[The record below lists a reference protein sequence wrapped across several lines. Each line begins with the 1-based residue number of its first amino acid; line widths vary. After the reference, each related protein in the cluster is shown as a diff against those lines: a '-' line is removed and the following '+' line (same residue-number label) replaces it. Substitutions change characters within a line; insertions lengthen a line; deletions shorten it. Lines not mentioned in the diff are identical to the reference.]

1 MVILHFGN
9 LFKIKNFISKIKN
22 LAKKIA
28 QQEINLRNATTT
40 EEKSRIEKE
49 IVRLSAC
56 VKTIEDMV
64 ALDEAIQD
72 ILLKNS

>member
-1 MVILHFGN
+1 M
-9 LFKIKNFISKIKN
+9 KAKEIKN

-40 EEKSRIEKE
+40 EEKSRAEKE

>member
-1 MVILHFGN
+1 M
-9 LFKIKNFISKIKN
+9 KAKEIKN

-28 QQEINLRNATTT
+28 QQEINLQNATTT
-40 EEKSRIEKE
+40 EEKSRAEKE

-56 VKTIEDMV
+56 VKSIEDMV

>member
-1 MVILHFGN
+1 M
-9 LFKIKNFISKIKN
+9 KAKEIKN

-28 QQEINLRNATTT
+28 QQELNLQNATTT
-40 EEKSRIEKE
+40 EEKSRAEKE

-56 VKTIEDMV
+56 VKSIEDMV

>member
-1 MVILHFGN
+1 M
-9 LFKIKNFISKIKN
+9 KAKEIKN

-56 VKTIEDMV
+56 VKSIEDMV
-64 ALDEAIQD
+64 ALDDAIQEM
-72 ILLKNS
+72 LLKNS

>member
-1 MVILHFGN
+1 M
-9 LFKIKNFISKIKN
+9 KAKEIKN

-56 VKTIEDMV
+56 VKSIEDMV
-64 ALDEAIQD
+64 ALDDAIQE
-72 ILLKNS
+72 IFLKNS

>member
-1 MVILHFGN
+1 M
-9 LFKIKNFISKIKN
+9 KAKEIKN

-28 QQEINLRNATTT
+28 QQEINLRNVATT

-56 VKTIEDMV
+56 VKSIEDMV
-64 ALDEAIQD
+64 ALDDAIQE

>member
-1 MVILHFGN
+1 M
-9 LFKIKNFISKIKN
+9 KAKEIKN

-64 ALDEAIQD
+64 ALDEAIKD

>member
-1 MVILHFGN
+1 M
-9 LFKIKNFISKIKN
+9 KAKEIKN

-64 ALDEAIQD
+64 AFDEAIQD

>member
-1 MVILHFGN
+1 M
-9 LFKIKNFISKIKN
+9 KAKEIKN

-28 QQEINLRNATTT
+28 QQEKILQNATTT
-40 EEKSRIEKE
+40 EEKSRAEKE

-56 VKTIEDMV
+56 VKSIEDMV

-72 ILLKNS
+72 IFLKNS

>member
-1 MVILHFGN
+1 M
-9 LFKIKNFISKIKN
+9 KTKEIKN

-56 VKTIEDMV
+56 VKSIEDMV
-64 ALDEAIQD
+64 ALDDAIQE

>member
-1 MVILHFGN
+1 M
-9 LFKIKNFISKIKN
+9 KAKEIKN

-28 QQEINLRNATTT
+28 QQEKILQNATST
-40 EEKSRIEKE
+40 EEKQRAENE
-49 IVRLSAC
+49 IIKLSAC

-72 ILLKNS
+72 ILMKNS

>member
-1 MVILHFGN
+1 M
-9 LFKIKNFISKIKN
+9 KAKEIKN

-28 QQEINLRNATTT
+28 QQEMNLRNATTT
-40 EEKSRIEKE
+40 EEKSRAEKE

-56 VKTIEDMV
+56 VKSIEDMV

>member
-1 MVILHFGN
+1 M
-9 LFKIKNFISKIKN
+9 KAKEIKN

-28 QQEINLRNATTT
+28 QQEMIIQNATST
-40 EEKSRIEKE
+40 EEKGRAEKE

-72 ILLKNS
+72 LLMKNS

>member
-1 MVILHFGN
+1 M
-9 LFKIKNFISKIKN
+9 KTKEIKN

-64 ALDEAIQD
+64 ALDDAIQE

>member
-1 MVILHFGN
+1 M
-9 LFKIKNFISKIKN
+9 KAKEIKN

-28 QQEINLRNATTT
+28 QQEKVLQNATST
-40 EEKSRIEKE
+40 EEKGRAEKE

>member
-1 MVILHFGN
+1 M
-9 LFKIKNFISKIKN
+9 KAKEIKN

-40 EEKSRIEKE
+40 EEKSRAEKE

-56 VKTIEDMV
+56 VKSIEDMV
-64 ALDEAIQD
+64 ALDDAIQD

>member
-1 MVILHFGN
+1 M
-9 LFKIKNFISKIKN
+9 KTKEIKN

-72 ILLKNS
+72 ILLKNSGLFKKFFV

>member
-1 MVILHFGN
+1 M
-9 LFKIKNFISKIKN
+9 KAKEIKN

-28 QQEINLRNATTT
+28 QQEINIQNAITT
-40 EEKSRIEKE
+40 EEKSRAEKE

-56 VKTIEDMV
+56 VKTIEDMI

>member
-1 MVILHFGN
+1 M
-9 LFKIKNFISKIKN
+9 KQKEIKN

-28 QQEINLRNATTT
+28 QQEKILQKATDLA
-40 EEKSRIEKE
+40 EKQRAEKE
-49 IVRLSAC
+49 IIKLSAC

-72 ILLKNS
+72 LLLENS